1 MKKLF
6 VIFFVILVVVATIMI
21 AKNDNKVPKGWI
33 FNAPD
38 KSKYEVGIDNSTYE
52 SGKFSAFVISHN
64 NSEKE
69 FGNLMQAIKAENY
82 LGKRLQLTAYIKS
95 ENVDKVQMWMRI
107 DGQNQKEGKSLGF
120 DNMGN
125 RPVTGTT
132 DWKQYSIVIDV
143 PENAA
148 VINYGFLIVGTGKF
162 WVDNVK
168 IAEVD
173 KTVPLTNMTFHYSLP
188 SAPVNLDFEE

>member
-1 MKKLF
+1 MKKLV
-6 VIFFVILVVVATIMI
+6 VILFVILAVIATIMI
-21 AKNDNKVPKGWI
+21 AKNDNKVPKGWV

-38 KSKYEVGIDNSTYE
+38 RAKYEVGMDNSTYE
-52 SGKFSAFVISHN
+52 SGKSSAFVISHN

-69 FGNLMQAIKAENY
+69 FGNLMQAVKAENY

-95 ENVDKVQMWMRI
+95 KNVNRVQMWMRI
-107 DGQNQKEGKSLGF
+107 DGPNPKEGKSLGF
-120 DNMGN
+120 DNMGS
-125 RPVTGTT
+125 RPITGTT
-132 DWKQYSIVIDV
+132 DWKQYLIVLDV
-143 PENAA
+143 PENSSA
-148 VINYGFLIVGTGKF
+148 IYYGFFIIGTGEF

-173 KTVPLTNMTFHYSLP
+173 KTVPVTNMTPESTMP